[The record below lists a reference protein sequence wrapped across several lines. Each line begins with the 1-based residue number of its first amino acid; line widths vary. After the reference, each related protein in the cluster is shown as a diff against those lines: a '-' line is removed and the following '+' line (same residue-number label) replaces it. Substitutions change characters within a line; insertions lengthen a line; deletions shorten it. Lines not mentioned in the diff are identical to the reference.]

1 MILAILQARMG
12 SHRLPGKVLKK
23 IKGKT
28 LLELYL
34 NRVKPSKLIDQIVVA
49 TTDRKEDNVIE
60 EITEQLG
67 FECFRGSENDLL
79 DRYYQCACK
88 YNAKIIVRI
97 TPDDPFVDHQI
108 VDHGISIFLENEV
121 DFVTNHLTPTFPE
134 GLDVEIYSLETLR
147 KLWHQAELLS
157 EREHVYPYIQ
167 NHPEEFRII
176 NFTQEQD
183 SSHLRWTI
191 DYECDYEMTKVIY
204 DHLYDQKHVFLQE
217 DILQLLQKHPEIAE
231 INTHIQRKEGVNRT
245 KVEDGNIKIK
255 EEHGTK

>member
-1 MILAILQARMG
+1 MG
-12 SHRLPGKVLKK
+12 SSRLPGKVLKT
-23 IKGKT
+23 IKDKT

-34 NRVKPSKLIDQIVVA
+34 NRVTPSKLIDQIVVA
-49 TTDRKEDNVIE
+49 TTDQTEDN
-60 EITEQLG
+60 EIAKLTERLG
-67 FECFRGSENDLL
+67 FECFRGSEQDLL
-79 DRYYQCACK
+79 DRYYQCARK
-88 YNAKIIVRI
+88 YHADVIVRI
-97 TPDDPFVDHQI
+97 TPDDPFVDYQVLDRAI
-108 VDHGISIFLENEV
+108 LIFQENNV
-121 DFVTNHLTPTFPE
+121 DFVTNHLTPTYPE
-134 GLDVEIYSLETLR
+134 GLDVEIYSFSALE
-147 KLWHQAELLS
+147 KLWYQAKLLS

-245 KVEDGNIKIK
+245 KVEDGNFKIQ